1 MAVGQPVRETAGNVK
16 AARPTARQ
24 GQPRQFPTLLV
35 ELERRRVHL
44 AGVTAHPTGQ
54 WVAQAARNLLMD
66 LDDRVDRFRF
76 LIRDRDSKFTAAFEA
91 VFAGAG
97 IEVVKTAPRA
107 PKANAYAERWVRT
120 VRAECLDWTLIW
132 NQRHLRRVLSRF
144 VEHYNTG
151 RPHRG
156 INLEPPMRSDAG
168 MVTPMRSDAG
178 MVTPL
183 PGAEGVDRVDV
194 LGGLIHEYRRAA

>member
-1 MAVGQPVRETAGNVK
+1 M
-16 AARPTARQ
+16 
-24 GQPRQFPTLLV
+24 
-35 ELERRRVHL
+35 
-44 AGVTAHPTGQ
+44 
-54 WVAQAARNLLMD
+54 
-66 LDDRVDRFRF
+66 
-76 LIRDRDSKFTAAFEA
+76 
-91 VFAGAG
+91 
-97 IEVVKTAPRA
+97 
-107 PKANAYAERWVRT
+107 
-120 VRAECLDWTLIW
+120 RAECLDWTLIW

-156 INLEPPMRSDAG
+156 INLEPPMRSDA
-168 MVTPMRSDAG
+168 A